1 MRNTKF
7 SDSGHKTFDNL
18 WKNKEDDGAG
28 ELGLEPR
35 TKEKHKL
42 DEKVHRLQMY
52 GWTLT
57 LCGIP
62 KFPGR
67 QSSLQQSQGPSG

>member
-1 MRNTKF
+1 M
-7 SDSGHKTFDNL
+7 

-28 ELGLEPR
+28 ELGLESQ

-52 GWTLT
+52 GQSLM
-57 LCGIP
+57 LCGILRVPWETVFPVAVIGP
-62 KFPGR
+62 KWLRSNP
-67 QSSLQQSQGPSG
+67 SSHNKIG